1 MGQLAPGNQ
10 KRITRAASERVREGT
25 TLRFSFSQRR
35 PKLSLSLVVVL
46 LGISLA
52 TVVLAQSG
60 RIKEKTT
67 KVSTTGTKSAGSI
80 GGPSPVPNLRT
91 PRSDTQSPA
100 KESPNNANDEIDDSD
115 TVRVVSNL
123 VPIPASV
130 VDVKGIA
137 VTGLKLEDFELRVDG
152 QLRAISDL
160 TRTESS
166 VRLAMLFDNSGSLD
180 FARDFEKQAARH
192 FFRQVMRP
200 ADEAAIYSIE
210 TESYL
215 AQPLTS
221 DVQLLERTIESF
233 GKPEGATSL
242 FDAIIDASAYL
253 RPYKGRLV
261 LVIVSDGVET
271 TSRNDFDTT
280 MQRVLAADCQI
291 FIVQTG
297 LYDGANLRA
306 LAAERR
312 MEQLSGQTGGAVY
325 MPKTTA
331 ELNDAFQQIAADL
344 AHQYVLSYYPGDERR
359 DGRFHNIELRVKA
372 RKDVRVRA
380 RRGYYSPRA
389 SNLATS
395 GW

>member
-1 MGQLAPGNQ
+1 MTHMFPRG
-10 KRITRAASERVREGT
+10 I
-25 TLRFSFSQRR
+25 R
-35 PKLSLSLVVVL
+35 PLLVFVVL

-52 TVVLAQSG
+52 SVVFAQSG
-60 RIKEKTT
+60 RNQPKTPT
-67 KVSTTGTKSAGSI
+67 PLPPKGKPSGSI
-80 GGPSPVPNLRT
+80 SGPNAPSTPAKSQTRT
-91 PRSDTQSPA
+91 PTPA
-100 KESPNNANDEIDDSD
+100 KESQKENSGDEVDEAD
-115 TVRVVSNL
+115 TVRVTSNL

-130 VDVKGIA
+130 VDAKGIA

-160 TRTESS
+160 TRTATS
-166 VRLAMLFDNSGSLD
+166 VRLAMLFDNSGSVD
-180 FARDFEKQAARH
+180 FAREFEKQAARH

-200 ADEAAIYSIE
+200 TDEAAIYSIE
-210 TESYL
+210 TDSYL

-221 DVQLLERTIESF
+221 NIQLLERTIDSF

-242 FDAIIDASAYL
+242 FDAIIDAANYL

-261 LVIVSDGVET
+261 LVIVSDGIET
-271 TSRNDFDTT
+271 SSRNSDFDTT
-280 MQRVLAADCQI
+280 LQKALAADCQI

-325 MPKTTA
+325 VPKSTD
-331 ELNDAFQQIAADL
+331 ELNDAFVQIAADL

-359 DGRFHNIELRVKA
+359 DGQFHQIDLRVKA
-372 RKDVRVRA
+372 RKDVRIRA

-389 SNLATS
+389 SNVALVNGS
-395 GW
+395 